1 MIIVVAC
8 CQTTIDNRYIN
19 KTRSLIMTTQRNA
32 RQALETAYPDRYL
45 KDTLDQIEHEDIR
58 NNKFRFADFG
68 DLQNYADRLDAE
80 NRQKLADDE
89 AFEQRYKA
97 QKRLIRIL
105 TGALL
110 RAVRDDDYGVAEF
123 MADRIRH
130 HTYNL
135 GDV

>member
-1 MIIVVAC
+1 M
-8 CQTTIDNRYIN
+8 TI
-19 KTRSLIMTTQRNA
+19 QRNA
-32 RQALETAYPDRYL
+32 REALETAYPDRYL
-45 KDTLDQIEHEDIR
+45 DKMLDQIEREDEMQ
-58 NNKFRFADFG
+58 NKFRFCDFG

-80 NRQKLADDE
+80 NRQQLADDE

-110 RAVRDDDYGVAEF
+110 RAVRDDDFGVAEF
-123 MADRIRH
+123 MSDRIRH
-130 HTYNL
+130 HAYNL